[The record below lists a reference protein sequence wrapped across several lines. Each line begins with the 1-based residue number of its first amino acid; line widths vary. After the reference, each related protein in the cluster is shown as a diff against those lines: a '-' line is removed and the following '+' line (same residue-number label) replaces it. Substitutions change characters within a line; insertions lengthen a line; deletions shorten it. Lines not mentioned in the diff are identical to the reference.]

1 MNTPLTILPTRPAK
15 KYLNTDSLLEH
26 CRDVYDLPISRIT
39 IYRAQRAGR
48 LHPLKVGGRLL
59 FAVADVEQWI
69 EGGCSDAQA
78 ETEQAEG

>member
-1 MNTPLTILPTRPAK
+1 MNTIHTLPTRPAK

-48 LHPLKVGGRLL
+48 LHPLRVGGRLL

-69 EGGCSDAQA
+69 EGGCRADTQA

>member
-1 MNTPLTILPTRPAK
+1 MDTIHTLPARPAK
-15 KYLNTDSLLEH
+15 KYLNTDSLLEF

-48 LHPLKVGGRLL
+48 LHPLRVGGRLL

-69 EGGCSDAQA
+69 EGGCSDDQT
-78 ETEQAEG
+78 ETEEAGG